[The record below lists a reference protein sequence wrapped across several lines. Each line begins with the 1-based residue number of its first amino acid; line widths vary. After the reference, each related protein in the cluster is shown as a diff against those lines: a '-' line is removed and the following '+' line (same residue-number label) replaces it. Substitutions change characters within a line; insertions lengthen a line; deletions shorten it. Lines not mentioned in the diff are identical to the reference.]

1 MKHELLY
8 QTQAQFTAAQGNS
21 GNVTSV
27 TPGVAYIVEAGTVPH
42 FNKVYDD
49 LIVTYDVRD
58 TSNLTKLFHVN
69 GVKNNLKEVFID
81 RTETPVSSLTNEYQF
96 ETTGLH
102 SVRYRYSTITSL
114 PDSSF
119 TQCTEI
125 RFIKFP
131 KSLTS
136 FGAFAFYRCTSL
148 ESITTPPNLHRFYNH
163 TFDGCSNLKELH
175 LNSYINNNQNWMY
188 VFTGCSKLKH
198 VYYNSWSDLFNSH
211 YYTSTPN
218 GTQTSPCSA
227 NKDGHLYVDGEEVF
241 EVTIPEN
248 VTVINPAIFEGFR
261 YIRTVHMH
269 DGITTI
275 GAGAFNACKS
285 LNMTF
290 EEMIPSSVTT
300 IERYAFHDCNLM
312 HGDLIFSNAVRFIG
326 QDAFSNIQNNNL
338 GNVVVPSSVTTLQD
352 FFIQHD
358 KFKDITIYTRGG
370 NNLNNR
376 LVMDV
381 GDGTGTLTF
390 TPDFIEVGNNTSYIG
405 VKNFIFGGNYSFTWT
420 GGDRILFNN
429 CPYLI
434 KIILPG
440 NLVSNNLGPFSNMT
454 KNVRFISIG
463 GTITNLKRIFYGNN
477 PSNMYNG
484 VIMNFKYEGVATT
497 PTVACA
503 SYSRLAKIYVG
514 DGSSLEHD
522 QAIYDLY
529 AADTGAG
536 GWNDQTE
543 GGTSYMSK
551 LDLWYNYHGEFREE

>member
-1 MKHELLY
+1 
-8 QTQAQFTAAQGNS
+8 
-21 GNVTSV
+21 
-27 TPGVAYIVEAGTVPH
+27 
-42 FNKVYDD
+42 
-49 LIVTYDVRD
+49 
-58 TSNLTKLFHVN
+58 
-69 GVKNNLKEVFID
+69 
-81 RTETPVSSLTNEYQF
+81 
-96 ETTGLH
+96 
-102 SVRYRYSTITSL
+102 
-114 PDSSF
+114 
-119 TQCTEI
+119 
-125 RFIKFP
+125 
-131 KSLTS
+131 
-136 FGAFAFYRCTSL
+136 
-148 ESITTPPNLHRFYNH
+148 
-163 TFDGCSNLKELH
+163 
-175 LNSYINNNQNWMY
+175 
-188 VFTGCSKLKH
+188 

-241 EVTIPEN
+241 EVTVPEN

-285 LNMTF
+285 LDMTF
-290 EEMIPSSVTT
+290 EEMIPSSVTR

-312 HGDLIFSNAVRFIG
+312 HGDLLISDAVRFIG

-338 GNVVVPSSVTTLQD
+338 GNVVVPSGVTTLQD

-358 KFKDITIYTRGG
+358 KFKDITIHTRGG

-376 LVMDV
+376 LVMNV

-390 TPDFIEVGNNTSYIG
+390 VPDFIEAGNNSSVIG
-405 VKNFIFGGNYSFTWT
+405 VKNFIFEGNYSYTWT
-420 GGDRILFNN
+420 LERILFNN
-429 CPYLI
+429 CPNL
-434 KIILPG
+434 KTIILKG
-440 NLVSNNLGPFSNMT
+440 NLSSNNQGPFTNSIRQCQY
-454 KNVRFISIG
+454 VYIG
-463 GTITNLKRIFYGNN
+463 GTITNLVRLFYGDNYVI
-477 PSNMYNG
+477 YNG
-484 VIMNFKYEGVATT
+484 LILHLGNEGIAAAPAV
-497 PTVACA
+497 VCA
-503 SYSRLAKIYVG
+503 GYSRIPKIYVG
-514 DGSSLEHD
+514 NGSSLEHD